1 MRPDRAHS
9 LLQLLLRVGG
19 TLTGFAI
26 FAVFLPTDRMA
37 SIHAI
42 LGLGSFPASTLV
54 DYLTRSVAG
63 MYAFHGA
70 VLWIVSFDPRR
81 YAPVIAVLGA
91 GNIVFG
97 LLLIGIDV
105 HAGLPGWWIAGE
117 GPWVAL
123 AGVVLLALLAAARP
137 CWRAPTAT
145 DEQMDMAESIRPQR
159 AE

>member
-1 MRPDRAHS
+1 MQPDRAHK
-9 LLQLLLRVGG
+9 LLQLLLRAGG

-26 FAVFLPTDRMA
+26 FAVFLPTERMA
-37 SIHAI
+37 SIHGD
-42 LGLGSFPASTLV
+42 LGLGSFPASPLV

-70 VLWIVSFDPRR
+70 VLWIVSFDPGR

-117 GPWVAL
+117 GPWVVL
-123 AGVVLLALLAAARP
+123 AGAVLLVLLAAARP
-137 CWRAPTAT
+137 GWHRTSEVRGAT
-145 DEQMDMAESIRPQR
+145 SVTDPARPR
-159 AE
+159 

>member
-1 MRPDRAHS
+1 MRPDRAHK

-37 SIHAI
+37 SMHAD
-42 LGLGSFPASTLV
+42 LGLGSFPASPLV

-70 VLWIVSFDPRR
+70 ILWIVSFDPRR

-137 CWRAPTAT
+137 GWREASAAT
-145 DEQMDMAESIRPQR
+145 EPPGIAEPDSP
-159 AE
+159 E